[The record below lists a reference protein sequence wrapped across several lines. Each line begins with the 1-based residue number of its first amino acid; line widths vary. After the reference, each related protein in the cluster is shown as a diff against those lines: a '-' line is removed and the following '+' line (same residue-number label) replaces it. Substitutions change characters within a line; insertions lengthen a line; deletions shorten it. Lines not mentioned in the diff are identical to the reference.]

1 MPSVYTPVMS
11 APMPPHPSEQTH
23 VDREAERYRMTG
35 EAMVDVDTK
44 SGLSHQDVKAWATA
58 LSAGNPGTHPHRS

>member
-1 MPSVYTPVMS
+1 MPSVYTPVMT
-11 APMPPHPSEQTH
+11 APMPPHPTEQTH
-23 VDREAERYRMTG
+23 VDREAERYRMTV
-35 EAMVDVDTK
+35 EAIADVDTK